1 MVQDNYMEI
10 KQDIQGLLQSEMER
24 ILNDPS
30 LQHLL
35 IK

>member
-1 MVQDNYMEI
+1 MEI